1 MNNITNNEIGHILC
15 PCCKTD
21 ISLPFKILE
30 FYISLVK
37 IKNIP
42 TINIH
47 RTFTLTENNKIFINE
62 FCNDTLMLKP
72 FISQIILTK
81 PWYNARTEM
90 VKMNLIKSEM
100 LPEP

>member
-1 MNNITNNEIGHILC
+1 MNNIQNNEIGHILC
-15 PCCKTD
+15 PYCNND
-21 ISLPFKILE
+21 ITLPFKIIE

-47 RTFTLTENNKIFINE
+47 RTFTLTGNNKEFINE
-62 FCNDTLMLKP
+62 FCNDTLCRKP

-81 PWYNARTEM
+81 PWYNARKEM
-90 VKMNLIKSEM
+90 VKMNLINSEM
-100 LPEP
+100 PLEP